1 MSIRIVSRYLL
12 PALIAA
18 CGVASWSSAV
28 EPQIGNLAPDG
39 YTRGQEVEMTFS
51 GARLGDAKGIL
62 FYSPGLQ
69 LAGITPVNEN
79 SFKAKVAIAP
89 DCRMGLHALRVQTAT
104 GVSNLKMFSVGNL
117 PIVDEKEPNTEFT
130 KPQEVPLNVTVHG
143 VVQAEDQDFFVVEAK
158 KGQRIT
164 AEVEGLRLG
173 NSFFDPY
180 LAILNSARFE
190 LDRSDDAALLNQ
202 DCICSIVA
210 PEDGKY
216 YIQIRETAFGGN
228 GNCTY
233 RLHIG
238 TFPRPEAAYP
248 AGGKPGET
256 LQVKWLGDAAG
267 EFLSSVT
274 LPTDGES
281 EAGIFA
287 QQGDQ
292 LAPSPNVFRVSDLT
306 NHLEAEPNDDPA
318 QASSGV
324 APGALNGIIQQPG
337 DTDYFRFE
345 AKKGQTFDIRV
356 YARKPLRSPLDTVL
370 SIHNAKGGQV
380 AANDDSGGP
389 DSYLRF
395 AVPADGE
402 YFAAVRDHLGKG
414 GPTYIYRVEISEVKP
429 DLTMLLPERQQ
440 YISTTLNIPKNNR
453 MALMVNATRTNF
465 GGDLAV
471 AFQGLPAGVA
481 VEAQPMVAAANSI
494 PVLFT
499 TTADAAPAGALVDV
513 VGKPTDP
520 NLQQV
525 TGHLKQRSMLV
536 RGQNNTDVWGH
547 DATRMAVALTDE
559 IPFRIDVVAPKAPLV
574 RNGTLNLKVV
584 ATRAPDFK
592 APISVLL
599 LYNPGGVSSSGSVQI
614 PEGQNEAAI
623 PLTAAGNA
631 PFATSKIVVLGRAA
645 HQGGTVECSSQLVD
659 LTVADQFF
667 KFAFEKSA
675 CEQGQNTEVAIKV
688 EKLRDFAG
696 PVQAELKGLPSGA
709 TTEAVQFDQ
718 NTAELVFKV
727 AVAKDAKPG
736 KTTSL
741 VCVTTQQVDGD
752 TIVHTLGNGELRIDA
767 PLPPKP
773 NAPAATAQAPQP
785 MPAAGQPMKRL
796 SRLEQLR
803 LEKEGKK

>member
-1 MSIRIVSRYLL
+1 MLIRVAPRLWSLALL
-12 PALIAA
+12 FALGAA
-18 CGVASWSSAV
+18 GSLLAV
-28 EPQIGNLAPDG
+28 EPQLGNLTPDG

-69 LAGITPVNEN
+69 LSGITPVNEN
-79 SFKAKVAIAP
+79 SFKAKVAIAA
-89 DCRMGLHALRVQTAT
+89 DCRMGLHALRVQTAS

-130 KPQEVPLNVTVHG
+130 KPQEVPLNVTIHG
-143 VVQAEDQDFFVVEAK
+143 VVQAEDQDFFLVEAK

-173 NSFFDPY
+173 NAFFDPY

-202 DCICSIVA
+202 DCVCSIVA

-233 RLHIG
+233 RLHVG

-248 AGGKPGET
+248 AGGKPGEA

-267 EFLSSVT
+267 EFVTNVT
-274 LPTDGES
+274 LPSDEHH
-281 EAGIFA
+281 EAGLFA

-292 LAPSPNVFRVSDLT
+292 LAPSPNVFRISDLT
-306 NHLEAEPNDDPA
+306 NHLEVEPNEAIA
-318 QASSGV
+318 QASSGT

-337 DTDYFRFE
+337 DSDYFRFQ
-345 AKKGQTFDIRV
+345 AKKGQQLDIRV
-356 YARKPLRSPLDTVL
+356 YARKPLRSPLDSVL
-370 SIHNAKGGQV
+370 SIHNDKGGQV

-395 AVPADGE
+395 SAPADGE
-402 YFAAVRDHLGKG
+402 YFAAIRDHLGKG
-414 GPTYIYRVEISEVKP
+414 GPTYVYRIEISEVKP

-440 YISTTLNIPKNNR
+440 YISTTLTIPKNNR

-471 AFQGLPAGVA
+471 AFQGLPAGIV
-481 VEAQPMVAAANSI
+481 VEAKAMLAAEASI

-499 TTADAAPAGALVDV
+499 AAADAPPAGALVDI
-513 VGKPTDP
+513 VGKPADP

-525 TGHLKQRSMLV
+525 AGHLKQRSMLV

-547 DATRMAVALTDE
+547 DADRMAVSLSEE
-559 IPFRIDVVAPKAPLV
+559 IPFRIEVVPPKAPLV
-574 RNGTLNLKVV
+574 RNGSLGLKVV

-614 PEGQNEAAI
+614 PEGQNEAVI

-631 PFATSKIVVLGRAA
+631 ALATSKIVVIGRAA
-645 HQGGTVECSSQLVD
+645 HQGATVECSSQLVD

-667 KFAFEKSA
+667 KFDFDKAA

-709 TTEAVQFDQ
+709 TTEPVQFDQ
-718 NTAELVFKV
+718 NTAEIVFKV
-727 AVAKDAKPG
+727 VVAKDAKPG
-736 KTTSL
+736 KSTSL
-741 VCVTTQQVDGD
+741 VCVTTQQVEGD
-752 TIVHTLGNGELRIDA
+752 AVTHTLGNGELRIDV
-767 PLPPKP
+767 PLPPKA

-785 MPAAGQPMKRL
+785 APAGQPMKRL